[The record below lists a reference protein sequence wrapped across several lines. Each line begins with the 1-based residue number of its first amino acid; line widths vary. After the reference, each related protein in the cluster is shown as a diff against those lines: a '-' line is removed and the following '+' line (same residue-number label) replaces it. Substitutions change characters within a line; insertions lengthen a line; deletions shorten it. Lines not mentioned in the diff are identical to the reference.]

1 MPNTPESQVLES
13 DSLARGGDEITP
25 EMLEALAP
33 HAINL
38 NQGRFSTAGRLHTRK
53 ADVDRIFDEHLPR
66 ALQQAAQAGGP
77 LRLVFYAHGGLVN
90 ETSGILRAHSHVEW
104 WRANGV
110 YPIYFVWETGL
121 VEQIRQFFFPGPR
134 DLATRGL
141 LDPVIEAAVR
151 VPGGAVWGKMKL
163 SALRSVDAPPVPPGG
178 GEPQPERGGGA
189 LYVAQRLARFCE
201 QNVGQVELHAVGH
214 SAGSIL
220 HAHFLPAAFGLGV
233 PAFRSVHF
241 LAPAI
246 TTEEFH
252 RRLAGHLR
260 PEGIERLTI
269 FTMKRSFE
277 LADTCGGVY
286 RKSLLYLIH
295 HALEP
300 EPRTPVLGLQESLFD
315 DDELRRLFALDGRP
329 VDRGEVVWSVTD
341 AASGRGASQSRTHG
355 GFDDDPATMNSVL
368 RRVLGLSDTAALQRE
383 YPRPRAVGLA
393 PDPWF
398 APAKTPADLASLVAS
413 ALSAS
418 TAPAAPDFGALAPVP
433 GSGAVP
439 ISLPKIV
446 TGSGA
451 GRRFA
456 LCVGID
462 RYPTAPLAG
471 CVADARLWSQTL
483 TALGFEPPDTLLDG
497 QADRAGILRS
507 LERLVDEGRPGDV
520 LVFQFA
526 GHGTQLRDLNSD
538 EDDSKDEALCAFDFA
553 EGAFIID
560 DDLAEVFGRL
570 RDGVNL
576 TCFIDCCHSGTIT
589 RVAAGLPGGPP
600 VDPTAKRR
608 FVVASQELQEA
619 HARFREGLGGSRSAT
634 RQESQMREVTFS
646 ACQPFEVA
654 WEVQGQGEFTR
665 HATRI
670 LSSGIQ
676 GVSHSD
682 FQRRVE
688 EAFGPAGRQRP
699 FLHCPPGTETRPLL
713 QALTASVSSGGRS
726 AAGQPDPVA
735 VFLRSIADLLTSR

>member
-1 MPNTPESQVLES
+1 MPSPNALPS
-13 DSLARGGDEITP
+13 DDLARGGEEITP

-33 HAINL
+33 HVVNL
-38 NQGRFSTAGRLHTRK
+38 NQGRFSVSGRLRTRK

-66 ALQQAAQAGGP
+66 ALQQAAEEGGP
-77 LRLVFYAHGGLVN
+77 LNLVFYAHGGLVN
-90 ETSGILRAHSHVEW
+90 ESGGILRAHNHVAW

-110 YPIYFVWETGL
+110 YPIYFIWETGL

-151 VPGGAVWGKMKL
+151 APGGAVWAKMKL
-163 SALRSVDAPPVPPGG
+163 SALQSVDAPPAPPGG
-178 GEPQPERGGGA
+178 GEPQPEKGGGA
-189 LYVAQRLARFCE
+189 RYVAQRLARFCE
-201 QNVGQVELHAVGH
+201 ENAGQVVLHAVGH
-214 SAGSIL
+214 SAGAIF
-220 HAHFLPAAFGLGV
+220 HAHFLPTAFSLGV

-246 TTEEFH
+246 TVEEFH
-252 RRLAGHLR
+252 RRLAGHVQ
-260 PEGIERLTI
+260 PDEIERLTI

-277 LADTCGGVY
+277 LADTCGFVY

-300 EPRTPVLGLQESLFD
+300 EPRTAILGLQDSLFD
-315 DDELRRLFALDGRP
+315 DDELRRIFALDGQP

-341 AASGRGASQSRTHG
+341 AASGRNATQSKKHG
-355 GFDDDPATMNSVL
+355 GFDDDPPTMNSVL
-368 RRVLGLSDTAALQRE
+368 RRVIGLSDTAALQKE
-383 YPRPRAVGLA
+383 FPRPRAVGPAADPWLA
-393 PDPWF
+393 P
-398 APAKTPADLASLVAS
+398 AETPSDLASLVVS
-413 ALSAS
+413 ALSVS
-418 TAPAAPDFGALAPVP
+418 GAPVSGAGVSAPVP
-433 GSGAVP
+433 ASGVTP
-439 ISLPKIV
+439 VSQTPVV
-446 TGSGA
+446 TGGGA
-451 GRRFA
+451 GRRRA
-456 LCVGID
+456 LCIGID

-483 TALGFEPPDTLLDG
+483 AALGFEPPEVLLDG

-507 LERLVDEGRPGDV
+507 LGSLVDEGRPGDV

-526 GHGTQLRDLNSD
+526 GHGTQLDDLNSD
-538 EDDSKDEALCAFDFA
+538 EDDSKDEAICAFDFA
-553 EGAFIID
+553 DGAFVID

-600 VDPTAKRR
+600 ADPTARRR
-608 FVVASQELQEA
+608 FVVASRELQEA
-619 HARFREGLGGSRSAT
+619 HAQFRRGLGDSRSAT
-634 RQESQMREVTFS
+634 REQSQMREVTFS

-665 HATRI
+665 HANRI
-670 LSSGIQ
+670 LSAGIQ
-676 GVSHSD
+676 GVSHSE

-688 EAFGPAGRQRP
+688 EAFGPTGRQHP
-699 FLHCPPGTETRPLL
+699 FLHCPPGAETRPLL
-713 QALTASVSSGGRS
+713 QALAGDVSAGGRE
-726 AAGQPDPVA
+726 AAGPPDSLA
-735 VFLRSIADLLTSR
+735 VFLRSIADLMTSR